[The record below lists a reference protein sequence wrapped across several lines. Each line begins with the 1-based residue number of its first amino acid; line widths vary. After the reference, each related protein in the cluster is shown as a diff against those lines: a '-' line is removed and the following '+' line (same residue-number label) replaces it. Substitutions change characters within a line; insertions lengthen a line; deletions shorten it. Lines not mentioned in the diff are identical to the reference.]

1 MIRFDIIG
9 DRETVD
15 RLSRAHGQVQRNV
28 EATIGRLT
36 LRLLTRV
43 KGDKLSG
50 QVLKT
55 RTGRLRR
62 SINRRLEGAGTTSI
76 AGYVGTN
83 VEYARRHELGFHGT
97 ETVREHLRLIKQAW
111 GKQLGSPKQVRV
123 QTHSRQV
130 DYPARSFL
138 RTALREMDA
147 EITAEL
153 KQATNEGI
161 KR

>member
-1 MIRFDIIG
+1 MIHYDIIG
-9 DRETVD
+9 DRQTVD
-15 RLSRAHGQVQRNV
+15 YLNRVHPQVQRNV

-36 LRLLTRV
+36 LRLMTRV

-62 SINRRLEGAGTTSI
+62 SINRRVEGNGTTSI

-83 VEYARRHELGFHGT
+83 VEYARRHELGAHGT
-97 ETVREHLRLIKQAW
+97 ETVREHMRLIKQAW
-111 GKQLGSPKQVRV
+111 GKPLKSPKQIRV
-123 QTHSRQV
+123 QPHSRQV
-130 DYPARSFL
+130 DYPARAFL
-138 RTALREMDA
+138 RTALREMDT
-147 EITAEL
+147 EITADL
-153 KQATNEGI
+153 KQATKQGI

>member
-1 MIRFDIIG
+1 MIRYDIIG
-9 DRETVD
+9 DRQTVD
-15 RLSRAHGQVQRNV
+15 YLNRVHAQVQRNV

-36 LRLLTRV
+36 LRLMTRV

-62 SINRRLEGAGTTSI
+62 SINRRVEGNGTTSVT
-76 AGYVGTN
+76 GYVGTN
-83 VEYARRHELGFHGT
+83 VEYARRHELGFQGN

-111 GKQLGSPKQVRV
+111 GRPLRTPKQVLV
-123 QTHSRQV
+123 STHSRQV

-138 RTALREMDA
+138 RTALREMDT
-147 EITAEL
+147 EISTGL
-153 KQATNEGI
+153 KQATKEGI

>member
-1 MIRFDIIG
+1 MIRFEIIG

-15 RLSRAHGQVQRNV
+15 RLSRVHGQVQRNV

-43 KGDKLSG
+43 KSDKLSG
-50 QVLKT
+50 QVLNT

-62 SINRRLEGAGTTSI
+62 SINRRLEGSGTTSI

-111 GKQLGSPKQVRV
+111 GKPLASPKQVRV
-123 QTHSRQV
+123 QPHSRQV

-147 EITAEL
+147 EITAAL
-153 KQATNEGI
+153 KRATNQGI

>member
-9 DRETVD
+9 DRETID
-15 RLSRAHGQVQRNV
+15 RLSRVHSQVQRNV

-36 LRLLTRV
+36 LRLLARV

-83 VEYARRHELGFHGT
+83 IEYARRHELGFHGT

-111 GKQLGSPKQVRV
+111 GKPLRSPKQVRV
-123 QTHSRQV
+123 QAHSRQV

-138 RTALREMDA
+138 RTALREMGT
-147 EITAEL
+147 EITANL
-153 KQATNEGI
+153 KQATNQGV

>member
-15 RLSRAHGQVQRNV
+15 RLSRVHGQVQRNV
-28 EATIGRLT
+28 EVTIGRLT

-43 KGDKLSG
+43 KADKLSG
-50 QVLKT
+50 QALKT

-111 GKQLGSPKQVRV
+111 GKPLSTPKQVRV

-138 RTALREMDA
+138 RTALREMDT
-147 EITAEL
+147 EITTSL
-153 KQATNEGI
+153 KQATKQGI